1 MRYTEP
7 DQPDPAARR
16 ITEAIAQTISNGELD
31 NEDVTAGMPGAW
43 VLVGV
48 WHDAEGEERTAFL
61 APDDQSLHITL
72 GLLDSGQTV
81 YREQMRRWILGHGN
95 SE

>member
-1 MRYTEP
+1 MSVA
-7 DQPDPAARR
+7 DPTSQR
-16 ITEAIAQTISNGELD
+16 ITEALAQAIQQGELSD
-31 NEDVTAGMPGAW
+31 DACTAGMPGSW

-48 WHDAEGEERTAFL
+48 WHDQEGDERTAFL

-81 YREQMRRWILGHGN
+81 YREQMRRWVLGSGD
-95 SE
+95 